1 MLKLDID
8 KSLININGQNIEMH
22 SLLEELGRKIV
33 QNSSSKDPRKW
44 SRLWSTEQLYDV
56 TLENMVK
63 LLFSNKKNI
72 CPVL

>member
-33 QNSSSKDPRKW
+33 QNSSSKEPRKW
-44 SRLWSTEQLYDV
+44 SRLWSAKQFYNV
-56 TLENMVK
+56 KMENMVK
-63 LLFSNKKNI
+63 
-72 CPVL
+72 